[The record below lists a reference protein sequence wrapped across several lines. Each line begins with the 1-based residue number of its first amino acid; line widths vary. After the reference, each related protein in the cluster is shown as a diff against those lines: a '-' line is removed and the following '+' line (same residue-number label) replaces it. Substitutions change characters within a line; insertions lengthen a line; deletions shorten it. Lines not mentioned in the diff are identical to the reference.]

1 MAALFDLSLPLSDC
15 LCKPHVLT
23 EFIFILFRHHKSYNA
38 HLPGEPFPVTA
49 IYNSTEAEKGW
60 QEIASSKG
68 VTIPDGEM
76 THGRK
81 ITRRFNVTK
90 VSDDAK
96 RKICRI
102 LALDYCCLNIELP
115 DICRGDDGDQDGD
128 AVYCAMQK
136 RNEKTMKYALQKFV
150 LYPWKDP

>member
-1 MAALFDLSLPLSDC
+1 MVNEQLKYVYVSYSYCNYPYSISASLNLQMSN
-15 LCKPHVLT
+15 L
-23 EFIFILFRHHKSYNA
+23 IFPS
-38 HLPGEPFPVTA
+38 GEPFPVTA

-115 DICRGDDGDQDGD
+115 DICRGDDGDEDGD